1 MKTETKTNTKHVTR
15 IESLGRII
23 VANPQYGDMKLSV
36 FPFEH
41 TGRRQYLPEGFKIWE
56 DNFNAMLKHVPLHE
70 GANKHYL
77 TIDSKFFTQD
87 DFLRREGVHI
97 DGNFCADPNF
107 EGTTWGGTGTTWSGI
122 GVTPTLEVVK
132 NWVSPYPGEIPFGTY
147 VSGDRGGILAV
158 SNEIGC
164 QAWGGVFEGKILDE
178 GACDHLADQLTDVRK
193 IVLDQHELYF
203 MSSNTPHETLMINKG
218 TRRTFMRITLNHEY
232 PNALIG

>member
-87 DFLRREGVHI
+87 DFLRRE
-97 DGNFCADPNF
+97 
-107 EGTTWGGTGTTWSGI
+107 
-122 GVTPTLEVVK
+122 
-132 NWVSPYPGEIPFGTY
+132 
-147 VSGDRGGILAV
+147 
-158 SNEIGC
+158 
-164 QAWGGVFEGKILDE
+164 
-178 GACDHLADQLTDVRK
+178 
-193 IVLDQHELYF
+193 
-203 MSSNTPHETLMINKG
+203 
-218 TRRTFMRITLNHEY
+218 
-232 PNALIG
+232 